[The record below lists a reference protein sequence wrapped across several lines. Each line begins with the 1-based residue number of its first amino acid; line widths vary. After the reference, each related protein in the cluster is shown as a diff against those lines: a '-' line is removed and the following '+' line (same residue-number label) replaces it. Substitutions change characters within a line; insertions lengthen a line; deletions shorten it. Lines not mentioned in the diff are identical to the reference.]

1 MLALKTQACL
11 NMGKQKEVGM
21 TKSQAIKHFGS
32 VSALAKALRVTYEAV
47 RQWDDVPE
55 LRQYQ
60 IERITLGAL
69 KAEQK
74 SQAA

>member
-1 MLALKTQACL
+1 MLALQTQACL
-11 NMGKQKEVGM
+11 NMDKQKEVGM

-60 IERITLGAL
+60 IERLTLGAL

>member
-11 NMGKQKEVGM
+11 NVSKAKEVGM
-21 TKSQAIKHFGS
+21 TKTQAIKHFGS
-32 VSALAKALRVTYEAV
+32 VSALAKALSVTYEAV
-47 RQWDDVPE
+47 RQWEVVPE

-60 IERITLGAL
+60 IERITQGAL

-74 SQAA
+74 TKAA

>member
-1 MLALKTQACL
+1 MLALQAQACL
-11 NMGKQKEVGM
+11 NMNKQKEVGM

>member
-1 MLALKTQACL
+1 
-11 NMGKQKEVGM
+11 M

-60 IERITLGAL
+60 IERLTMGAL

>member
-1 MLALKTQACL
+1 MS
-11 NMGKQKEVGM
+11 KQKEVGM

-32 VSALAKALRVTYEAV
+32 VTALAKALRVTYEAV

-74 SQAA
+74 SHAA